1 MVMLVLAAAEGEGEG
16 LHLRPASGALGAHV
30 LAVLVEGDGRL
41 TVHRRRLR
49 AHQLGS
55 RRDGEV
61 AAWVAE
67 EGDGEAVVA
76 GASQRAVLH
85 ALVSAV
91 AQDLSHPRSSFMR
104 SASTKKLHYVPDYYS
119 TS

>member
-1 MVMLVLAAAEGEGEG
+1 MVMLVSAAAEGEGEG

-41 TVHRRRLR
+41 TVHRRRLG
-49 AHQLGS
+49 AHQLS
-55 RRDGEV
+55 RRRDGEV
-61 AAWVAE
+61 AARVAE

-85 ALVSAV
+85 ALVRTV
-91 AQDLSHPRSSFMR
+91 AQDLFHIVTP
-104 SASTKKLHYVPDYYS
+104 
-119 TS
+119 

>member
-1 MVMLVLAAAEGEGEG
+1 MVMLVSAAAEGEGEG

-41 TVHRRRLR
+41 TVHRRRLG
-49 AHQLGS
+49 AHQLS
-55 RRDGEV
+55 RRRDGEV
-61 AAWVAE
+61 AARVAE

-85 ALVSAV
+85 ALVRTV
-91 AQDLSHPRSSFMR
+91 AQDLFHIHACIMHHPPYKYI
-104 SASTKKLHYVPDYYS
+104 ASIEY
-119 TS
+119 

>member
-61 AAWVAE
+61 AV
-67 EGDGEAVVA
+67 GV
-76 GASQRAVLH
+76 RF
-85 ALVSAV
+85 
-91 AQDLSHPRSSFMR
+91 SHIHQIGIHSSR
-104 SASTKKLHYVPDYYS
+104 IGIE
-119 TS
+119 

>member
-1 MVMLVLAAAEGEGEG
+1 MVMLVSAAAEGEGEG

-41 TVHRRRLR
+41 TVHRRRLG
-49 AHQLGS
+49 AHQLS
-55 RRDGEV
+55 RRRDGEV
-61 AAWVAE
+61 AARVAE

-76 GASQRAVLH
+76 GASERAVLH

-91 AQDLSHPRSSFMR
+91 AQDLSHPRSSYM
-104 SASTKKLHYVPDYYS
+104 
-119 TS
+119 